1 MYFPVVLV
9 ILLFIF
15 KYVCLAL
22 VYFYFS
28 FSNLST
34 SGYFILLCCSGNIST
49 FFM

>member
-22 VYFYFS
+22 VYFS